1 MIQKCT
7 ANKVKQA
14 RYFLLSSHLFL
25 KNDKHTSSYI
35 GPVILRPHDVL
46 SGIRSLTNGINV
58 EKTEHD
64 ELPFDLN

>member
-1 MIQKCT
+1 MIQNRT

-25 KNDKHTSSYI
+25 RNDKRTSSYT
-35 GPVILRPHDVL
+35 GPVIWRPHDVL
-46 SGIRSLTNGINV
+46 SGSGSLTNGINV